1 MNCDIMNN
9 KILSANWFTRQLAAG
24 FTFDPVV
31 AQALYSLCVTTC
43 GAATTPKRKVGKR
56 LKPYLGGF
64 LGSRDGR
71 PRHLASTAHLPPSTN
86 TTLVVVS
93 SSS

>member
-43 GAATTPKRKVGKR
+43 GAAKKRT
-56 LKPYLGGF
+56 LGRSG
-64 LGSRDGR
+64 
-71 PRHLASTAHLPPSTN
+71 
-86 TTLVVVS
+86 
-93 SSS
+93 

>member
-9 KILSANWFTRQLAAG
+9 KIPSANWFTRQLAAG

-43 GAATTPKRKVGKR
+43 GAAKKDIRQERVR
-56 LKPYLGGF
+56 LEPYLGGF

-71 PRHLASTAHLPPSTN
+71 PRHLASTAHLPPSTKA
-86 TTLVVVS
+86 TLVVVS

>member
-31 AQALYSLCVTTC
+31 AQAPYSLRDTTC
-43 GAATTPKRKVGKR
+43 KAATTSERRVAKSNSA
-56 LKPYLGGF
+56 GF
-64 LGSRDGR
+64 AATR
-71 PRHLASTAHLPPSTN
+71 PMTIVIA
-86 TTLVVVS
+86 
-93 SSS
+93 

>member
-43 GAATTPKRKVGKR
+43 GAAKKDIRQERVR
-56 LKPYLGGF
+56 LEPYFGGF

-71 PRHLASTAHLPPSTN
+71 LRHLASTASPRPVNKSYL
-86 TTLVVVS
+86 S
-93 SSS
+93 SS

>member
-31 AQALYSLCVTTC
+31 AQALDLWS
-43 GAATTPKRKVGKR
+43 GEKRT
-56 LKPYLGGF
+56 LGRSG
-64 LGSRDGR
+64 
-71 PRHLASTAHLPPSTN
+71 
-86 TTLVVVS
+86 
-93 SSS
+93 